1 MITIKTSSSFPT
13 SSVLVR
19 HPMSLASRIA
29 FPRLIP
35 FRLKTRL
42 GSLTGLPDWLII
54 PEKRLFSW
62 FWGANIWSK
71 IFRIKI
77 YMWKRM
83 LQGLSGILTILV
95 KLAYDGL
102 VLGSTQFL
110 LLPQLS
116 QKMMFASKVVKN
128 DSKIIILLCF
138 VNLNLRHTA
147 YI

>member
-1 MITIKTSSSFPT
+1 MANYPGEKT
-13 SSVLVR
+13 L
-19 HPMSLASRIA
+19 L
-29 FPRLIP
+29 LIL
-35 FRLKTRL
+35 RSQHL
-42 GSLTGLPDWLII
+42 
-54 PEKRLFSW
+54 EQ
-62 FWGANIWSK
+62 NIQN
-71 IFRIKI
+71 
-77 YMWKRM
+77 KRM
-83 LQGLSGILTILV
+83 LQGVSGILTILV